1 MAEIIIRDA
10 VPEDAEALL
19 AIYAPYIRDTAITFE
34 YDVPSV
40 EDFQHRIINI
50 SEKYPYLV
58 AEEGGKIIGYAYAA
72 PFHVRAAC
80 AWAVESSVYIDREK
94 RKAGLGRRLYDALEA
109 ALKNMGIISLEAC
122 IAWPHEGQ
130 EDPYLTKDSVGFHT
144 HLGFREVGHFKDIG
158 SKFGRWYD
166 LIWMEKLLGE
176 HVPNPPAIKTY
187 NSAQRCSPLL

>member
-10 VPEDAEALL
+10 VPEDAEVLL
-19 AIYAPYIRDTAITFE
+19 AIYAPYIRETAITFE

-40 EDFQHRIINI
+40 EEFRKRIRDI

-58 AEEGGKIIGYAYAA
+58 AEEEGEAVGYAYAA
-72 PFHVRAAC
+72 PFHTRAAC
-80 AWAVESSVYIDREK
+80 AWAVESSVYIDRSK
-94 RKAGLGRRLYDALEA
+94 RHTGIGAHLYDALET
-109 ALKNMGIISLEAC
+109 ALKSMGIINLEAC
-122 IAWPHEGQ
+122 IAWPHDGQ

-166 LIWMEKLLGE
+166 LIWMEKLLGK
-176 HVPNPPAIKTY
+176 HTLSPTPIKPYKNT
-187 NSAQRCSPLL
+187 

>member
-1 MAEIIIRDA
+1 MSEITIRDA
-10 VPEDAEALL
+10 VTEDAEALL
-19 AIYAPYIRDTAITFE
+19 AIYAPYIRETAITFE
-34 YDVPSV
+34 YEVPSV
-40 EDFQHRIINI
+40 EEFQHRIRTI

-80 AWAVESSVYIDREK
+80 AWAVESSVYIDRGK
-94 RKAGLGRRLYDALEA
+94 RKAGLGKRLYAELESALT
-109 ALKNMGIISLEAC
+109 KMGIISFEAC
-122 IAWPHEGQ
+122 VAWPHEGQ
-130 EDPYLTKDSVGFHT
+130 DDPYLTKDSVGFHK

-176 HVPNPPAIKTY
+176 HVPNPAPIKSY
-187 NSAQRCSPLL
+187 RESK